1 MRNDF
6 ESNYLAHHGIL
17 GMKWGQRN
25 GPPYPLDAG
34 DHSSSEK
41 KAGWRKSLAEKK
53 KVRQGIKYKKEM
65 QRLQTN
71 IEYHKRE
78 RIRPLY
84 VTEAEVGAKGLHK
97 DIEKYRKAAKVS
109 SGMEDWRLLEAEM
122 EYNKTLDGLI
132 KSYGSK
138 DFMNLSNKSIERG
151 QKKIDRLFNE
161 TKNMTESYERQ
172 KKLNDKKGDHSASEK
187 KAGYKKSIG
196 GGRNEE
202 LYSEKRKKKKEQQKQ
217 LANTVK
223 ELRKTDPTKVKD
235 EVDKYLSDEQ
245 RSNLQE
251 KFHKWSDSFEER
263 DKFWKSK
270 ERREASNKA
279 YDDALNYYKK
289 NDPDQLSAW
298 IKNNGGKST
307 NLDAFHDFRKVYEGY
322 DDEYTSKAE
331 EAYNKKHGID
341 VSLETK
347 AWEDFENY
355 SKEVAESLVGK
366 YGRQKIEKSQQFG
379 RINLDATVR
388 GAVEQLAYKKK
399 K

>member
-109 SGMEDWRLLEAEM
+109 SGIENRRLLEAEM
-122 EYNKTLDGLI
+122 EYDKTLAGLI

-172 KKLNDKKGDHSASEK
+172 KRLNDEKKDEINKPTNFVGTYDQAKEVADNYHKKGVYTMEYTDETGKRHINPIKDQRTAMVILKDEAYEEQT
-187 KAGYKKSIG
+187 KAMKAA
-196 GGRNEE
+196 
-202 LYSEKRKKKKEQQKQ
+202 KKKK
-217 LANTVK
+217 
-223 ELRKTDPTKVKD
+223 
-235 EVDKYLSDEQ
+235 
-245 RSNLQE
+245 
-251 KFHKWSDSFEER
+251 
-263 DKFWKSK
+263 
-270 ERREASNKA
+270 
-279 YDDALNYYKK
+279 
-289 NDPDQLSAW
+289 
-298 IKNNGGKST
+298 
-307 NLDAFHDFRKVYEGY
+307 
-322 DDEYTSKAE
+322 
-331 EAYNKKHGID
+331 
-341 VSLETK
+341 
-347 AWEDFENY
+347 
-355 SKEVAESLVGK
+355 
-366 YGRQKIEKSQQFG
+366 
-379 RINLDATVR
+379 
-388 GAVEQLAYKKK
+388 
-399 K
+399 